1 MLRGKTLD
9 EIVTGWSNELE
20 ERTRD
25 FSEVA
30 GDVREWDRVLRENG
44 EQVSRLSLDLR
55 AIYSIDAYFSQISQ
69 LYNSVLPLSPL
80 QTQITSSLDYIEGQ
94 QKELSDVLDSYEK
107 EIGDLVDQSATG
119 AGWRGGNGAGG
130 AEREREKA

>member
-1 MLRGKTLD
+1 MGSSLEGQRRAGKYSS
-9 EIVTGWSNELE
+9 EFVF
-20 ERTRD
+20 RD
-25 FSEVA
+25 LLLGKRKAE
-30 GDVREWDRVLRENG
+30 
-44 EQVSRLSLDLR
+44 SRNL
-55 AIYSIDAYFSQISQ
+55 SQISQ

-80 QTQITSSLDYIEGQ
+80 QTQITSSLDYIESQ

-119 AGWRGGNGAGG
+119 AGWRGGSGAGS